1 MLKWFRRQQ
10 HHLAITPPHTKD
22 PKDIPGKLGPSVD
35 DLRFEA
41 IDFEKQVRSYI
52 ERHTGKW
59 PTGQLGQLIHDVLPR
74 VPKYPEFPEI
84 WSKFLIEAKELKELR
99 NGIVHSDLNNLP
111 PLSELYQR
119 FKKANNLLR
128 PFEVCSVPRDRFSNI
143 HWSDDVLHFEI
154 DVISYAL
161 DEQDLENL
169 LSELHPAS
177 RGKVHFAAGKLI
189 GSKMLDYKN
198 ERWTYY
204 IEDYEP
210 FELTE
215 QESMALQD
223 LLMCFLGNP
232 TLRYN

>member
-177 RGKVHFAAGKLI
+177 RGKVH
-189 GSKMLDYKN
+189 
-198 ERWTYY
+198 ERA
-204 IEDYEP
+204 P
-210 FELTE
+210 
-215 QESMALQD
+215 
-223 LLMCFLGNP
+223 
-232 TLRYN
+232 